1 MSQHPVSPQSR
12 QRITALCYIRNSW
25 TRTEKDLNR
34 ADLQR
39 VNILAV
45 CRENGWTPEWYEDV
59 DGHRSAMHEANRP
72 GWLAL
77 KKRIGDPDVIAL
89 VTNDLSR
96 LHRSSERIRDLL
108 EQLQRC
114 RVQLVLADPNREI
127 DLSTAEGRKLAE
139 LRAAFDE
146 WYTVDVSERRKASIA
161 YRKSKGITAGLPPFG
176 TVRNKKTGY
185 LEPTREGAWLLPDG
199 TWQAGEIGETPATDG
214 AIWRGYFDCAVQI
227 LLLAAEGSGR
237 QTICRQLQDEG
248 WAYRN
253 RQGQPSPLDVDAIRR
268 VVANWPE
275 YGGYVSGKR
284 ARERDP
290 IDLPPDE
297 IIARLDPERSL
308 MDIDLLARVAR
319 NRYERAISKRRPEGD
334 HQQNRLYPFAA
345 VIYCAHC
352 EKLAEEQNRPELRTM
367 LAGRL
372 GKYYRHRPGSYCG
385 CIIQSVRCDMYEAQF
400 LQLAERLAIRPEA
413 QHRRDQLL
421 NQADSESN
429 DFETVRSEAIAL
441 CNRRIAAAI
450 DLYGEGHIN
459 RDEYRRRI
467 EGNQREIAEWQARLS
482 DGQFISKV
490 TRYAQV
496 LEGLTQRWHKLS
508 GEEKQESVTS
518 IFSAVVFDLNA
529 QKIVGCSLDGEASE
543 FLELKV
549 W

>member
-1 MSQHPVSPQSR
+1 MSQHPVSPQSK
-12 QRITALCYIRNSW
+12 QRTTALCYIRNSW
-25 TRTEKDLNR
+25 ANASKAFHS

-45 CRENGWTPEWYEDV
+45 CRENGWTPEWYEDT

-77 KKRIGDPDVIAL
+77 KERIGDPDVIAL

-127 DLSTAEGRKLAE
+127 DLSTAEGRKMAQLT
-139 LRAAFDE
+139 AAFDE
-146 WYTVDVSERRKASIA
+146 WFAIEISERRKASIA
-161 YRKSKGITAGLPPFG
+161 HRKSKGITVGLPPFG

-199 TWQAGEIGETPATDG
+199 TWQAGEIGETPPTDG

-237 QTICRQLQDEG
+237 ETISRQLQDEG

-253 RQGQPSPLDVDAIRR
+253 RQGQPSPLGVDAIRR
-268 VVANWPE
+268 VAANWPE

-290 IDLPPDE
+290 IDQPPDE
-297 IIARLDPERSL
+297 IIARLDPERSV

-319 NRYERAISKRRPEGD
+319 NRYERAISKRKPEFV
-334 HQQNRLYPFAA
+334 REEARIYPLAS
-345 VIYCAHC
+345 VTYCAHC
-352 EKLAEEQNRPELRTM
+352 ERRAEEQNRPELRTR
-367 LAGRL
+367 LYGRI
-372 GKYYRHRPGSYCG
+372 GKYYRHRPGSSCG

-467 EGNQREIAEWQARLS
+467 EGNQREIAEWQARIT
-482 DGQFISKV
+482 DDKFISKMA
-490 TRYAQV
+490 RYSEI
-496 LEGLTQRWHKLS
+496 LEALTQRWHKLS
-508 GEEKQESVTS
+508 GEERQESVTS
-518 IFSAVVFDLNA
+518 VFSAVVFDLTA
-529 QKIVGCSLDGEASE
+529 QKIVDCSLNGEASE